1 MSEIYSVTLPK
12 SRYDSM
18 EADLKK
24 LREQVMHLE
33 HLIKSQQYYVKTIA
47 NDRWVY
53 KSETFYRPLEPSEIE
68 TSLTEKFEEER
79 QKYVIELRKMYS
91 ISEQKTNK
99 IAQLND
105 EKQNLQNEILELT
118 KRSWWKLF

>member
-33 HLIKSQQYYVKTIA
+33 HLLKSQQYHVKTIV
-47 NDRWVY
+47 NDTWIY

-68 TSLTEKFEEER
+68 TSLTEKFEKER
-79 QKYVIELRKMYS
+79 QEYIQELRKMHS
-91 ISEQKTNK
+91 ISEQKTHK
-99 IAQLND
+99 IAQLNL
-105 EKQNLQNEILELT
+105 EVQKLQNEILKLI
-118 KRSWWKLF
+118 KRPWWKLF

>member
-33 HLIKSQQYYVKTIA
+33 HLLKSQQYHVKTIA
-47 NDRWVY
+47 NDKWAY
-53 KSETFYRPLEPSEIE
+53 KSEVFYRSLEPSEIE

-79 QKYVIELRKMYS
+79 QKYIQELRKMYS
-91 ISEQKTNK
+91 ISEQKTHK
-99 IAQLND
+99 IAQLNL
-105 EKQNLQNEILELT
+105 EVKKLQNEILKLI
-118 KRSWWKLF
+118 KRPWWKLF